1 MNTFTH
7 TVHTH
12 KQAAGCIIH
21 RQTGI
26 EFSQSNKFDMKSS
39 FDEDNDENMM
49 AKIVEQRSL
58 MSGELYYHAVD
69 YGNQYKSLHKDISD
83 EFWNFLKVESHS
95 EIMNQSCVSFK
106 LIGDQTR
113 VQLEL
118 KMNRYVNGIA
128 ESISIFKTKILSRVT
143 TENSIL
149 TMKLASLQ
157 ELFDANVMQLVL
169 DYYAILKSELDAT
182 REQLAIERLDQQVL
196 IKQAAVLR
204 DIRLFT
210 CHLMVETQGTIGLS
224 LLTADSQ
231 QFVRCVKAV
240 TDNINGDAFG
250 LSLAA
255 TDHLKTTLRVQNV
268 LKLQNSFLSGKL
280 KVT

>member
-1 MNTFTH
+1 
-7 TVHTH
+7 
-12 KQAAGCIIH
+12 
-21 RQTGI
+21 
-26 EFSQSNKFDMKSS
+26 MKTN
-39 FDEDNDENMM
+39 FDEENDEIIM
-49 AKIVEQRSL
+49 ANVVQQRSL
-58 MSGELYYHAVD
+58 MSGELYYHATD
-69 YGNQYKSLHKDISD
+69 YGNHYKKLHKDISD
-83 EFWNFLKVESHS
+83 EFWKFLKVESHS
-95 EIMNQSCVSFK
+95 ELISQSCISFK
-106 LIGDQTR
+106 LIGEQTR

-118 KMNRYVNGIA
+118 KMNRYVNGIS
-128 ESISIFKTKILSRVT
+128 ESISLFKTKILSRVT

-149 TMKLASLQ
+149 TMKLISLQ

-169 DYYAILKSELDAT
+169 DYYAILKSELDVT

-210 CHLMVETQGTIGLS
+210 CHLMVETQGAIGLS

-231 QFVRCVKAV
+231 QFARCVKAV
-240 TDNINGDAFG
+240 TDNINGDAFS
-250 LSLAA
+250 LSRAA

-280 KVT
+280 KVFL